1 MIELR
6 GKNGTAKVFT
16 DLIEDQAAGQIIEM
30 LNSPI
35 TEGAQVRIMPDVHY
49 GKGATIGT
57 SIKLPEDR
65 TDWKV
70 SPNVVGV
77 DIGCGMMS
85 YKLKDFNMPL
95 DEFDEIVN
103 RVVPSG
109 SNIHE
114 IAPQPILTERILG
127 DSEFLHD
134 RATEEH
140 IAKSLGTL
148 GGGNHFIEL
157 ALDEDGDYWLTV
169 HSGSRKLGVL
179 TAKHHQKV
187 ADFSDKKTDRVAVIA
202 DLKRQGREREIESVL
217 TALKEKESPVNKTL
231 NYLEGASLEE
241 YLTDMA
247 IAQKFAEVNRR
258 TMLDHIVLA
267 AELTVIDSFD
277 SVHNFI
283 DIENGI
289 IRKGATSA
297 RDGERLIIPLNM
309 RDGSLICRGK
319 GNDDWNNSAP
329 HGAGR
334 IMSRRK
340 AKESVDYEDFKAAM
354 EGVYSTSVVEST
366 IDESP
371 FAYKPIE
378 AITENI
384 RDTVEI
390 EHWLTP
396 VYNFKAK

>member
-1 MIELR
+1 MLELR

-16 DLIEDQAAGQIIEM
+16 DLIESQASGQIIEM

-65 TDWKV
+65 SDWKV

-103 RVVPSG
+103 RVIPSG
-109 SNIHE
+109 YNIHE
-114 IAPQPILTERILG
+114 MAPQPIFTERILE
-127 DSEFLHD
+127 DSEFLHN

-187 ADFSDKKTDRVAVIA
+187 ADFSDKKTDRGEVIA
-202 DLKRQGREREIESVL
+202 DLKRQGREREIESAL
-217 TALKEKESPVNKTL
+217 SALKEKESPVNKTL
-231 NYLEGASLEE
+231 NYLEGDSLEE

-247 IAQKFAEVNRR
+247 IAQKFAEENRR

-267 AELTVIDSFD
+267 AELSVTDSFD

-319 GNDDWNNSAP
+319 GNEDWNNSAP

-340 AKESVDYEDFKAAM
+340 AKESVDYEDFKATM
-354 EGVYSTSVVEST
+354 DGVYSTSVVEST